1 MTQITLLHNDSG
13 FTLVELL
20 VAMAIMLIG
29 LLGLLQ
35 SVNIAMEY
43 NLKNQMRNEVVRVAQ
58 DSMNYMRSRPFD
70 FVFTPVTTVT
80 STLRNI
86 NRRYTVN
93 RSVISAGTDV
103 SKKYQVDVTWMYKNV
118 PTTHS
123 VMTVRSRVE

>member
-1 MTQITLLHNDSG
+1 MMLPISMQNKSG

-20 VAMAIMLIG
+20 VAMVIMLVG

-43 NLKNQMRNEVVRVAQ
+43 NLKNQMRNEVIRVAQ
-58 DSMNYMRSRPFD
+58 DNMNFMRSRPFD
-70 FVFTPVTTVT
+70 SAFTPITTVRT
-80 STLRNI
+80 SLRNFNSKYKVTRTETSI
-86 NRRYTVN
+86 
-93 RSVISAGTDV
+93 TDT
-103 SKKYQVDVTWMYKNV
+103 SRQCQVDVELMYKGV